1 MPVPSSISDLSTT
14 PSLNSPA
21 GTESP
26 STVDDYLRTHAAFIK
41 QADDKA
47 TGAVKATDLSAPGG
61 SALVGYNANRTAK
74 SKLDEQ
80 ALTPLDFAHLA
91 ATVSAKYPGTPGSYL
106 FLSFKSWLP
115 AIQAAIDAA
124 SAAGGGTVLIPKHT
138 EPFYINDA
146 VELKSNVTLVFE
158 DWVILADT
166 STNGAGIVG
175 FDAENVTINN
185 ILLDCSTL
193 NAGGTG
199 ENGLGV
205 VKGKNIRVNGGR
217 IKNCRAGT
225 TIPMLGGKAIQ
236 VEASGTTGFVADGV
250 HIQDSDVAMSSM
262 RDGSGASPQMSG
274 VEFTNIKAY
283 DCGILLWV
291 NQTNI
296 GANRGNGLEQTVQLT
311 NFYARNCGT
320 NEGVLQF
327 GGSGNVNVSDGIV
340 IMDDAAGPQ
349 ALIRGS
355 HNNCTFSNIDFYAN
369 TNAVIDLDISDNGFG
384 TYPNENNRYDIRVL
398 GTVNYLVDAAPTT
411 TDRVLLGCD
420 GRFILKN
427 DVASAFFGAE
437 LRNGTST
444 FDITHNERTVRISTV
459 YGNGSTGV
467 VKKFS
472 DLPNE
477 GPNIPQLFTQ
487 ALTFP
492 ATQKQSADPNTLDDY
507 EENGTTAVTLTDTS
521 GGTLLA
527 TGTADYTKIG
537 RMVFVSLSV
546 TWPTTS
552 ETFTARISG
561 LPFPSG
567 NNGGRAM
574 VGFALRY
581 TDAGAPVSVTLNPS
595 STEMLFVSSAGAV
608 MTNANL
614 SGKTV
619 SGLLTYMA
627 AT

>member
-26 STVDDYLRTHAAFIK
+26 STVDDYLRTQAAFIK
-41 QADDKA
+41 QVDDKA
-47 TGAVKATDLSAPGG
+47 TGVVKAADLAAPGG
-61 SALVGYNANRTAK
+61 SALVGYNANQTAK

-91 ATVSAKYPGTPGSYL
+91 TNVSAKYLAVPSS
-106 FLSFKSWLP
+106 FLVSPFKNWLP

-138 EPFYINDA
+138 EPFYVNDA

-185 ILLDCSTL
+185 ILLDCSNLT
-193 NAGGTG
+193 AGGTG

-205 VKGKNIRVNGGR
+205 VKGKNIRVTGGL

-262 RDGSGASPQMSG
+262 RDGSASSPKMSG
-274 VEFTNIKAY
+274 VVFTNIKAF

-291 NQTNI
+291 KQTNI
-296 GANRGNGLEQTVQLT
+296 GANRGAGLEHTVQLS

-320 NEGVLQF
+320 NEGVFQF
-327 GGSGNVNVSDGIV
+327 GGSGNVQVSDGVV
-340 IMDDAAGPQ
+340 IIDDAAGPTS
-349 ALIRGS
+349 LIRGS
-355 HNNCTFSNIDFYAN
+355 HNNCTFYNIDFYAN
-369 TNAVIDLDISDNGFG
+369 TNSVINLDVSANGFG

-459 YGNGSTGV
+459 YGNSSVGV
-467 VKKFS
+467 VKKFA

-492 ATQKQSADPNTLDDY
+492 ATQKQSSDPNTLDDY

-552 ETFTARISG
+552 ETFTAKIGG
-561 LPFPSG
+561 LPYATA
-567 NNGGRAM
+567 NNGGRTT
-574 VGFALRY
+574 VGFGLRI
-581 TDAGAPVSVTLNPS
+581 TNVGSPVSVSVNAD
-595 STEMLFVSSAGAV
+595 STEMLFISSTGAV